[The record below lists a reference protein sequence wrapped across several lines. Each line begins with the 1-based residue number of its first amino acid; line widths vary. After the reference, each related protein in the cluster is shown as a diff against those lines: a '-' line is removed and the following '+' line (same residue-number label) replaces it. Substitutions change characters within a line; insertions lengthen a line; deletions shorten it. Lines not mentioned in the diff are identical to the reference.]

1 MDFSRMIRIILI
13 LHVFLIAFSGPLSAQ
28 KKGTKGKSSDDQLG
42 DAEYFFEQKN
52 YLRALPLYKQLL
64 DKDPVNPILKYRLGV
79 CYLYKS
85 DEKEQSVMLLEDV
98 KKSNPDIDK
107 IDFFLGRAYHLNNRF
122 DDAINVFNKYMD
134 TKLPPQ
140 EKYIVNQYISYCQH
154 GKVLYQTP
162 IEIDIRNLGAPLN
175 TDNSEYVP
183 VITADE
189 SMLIYTYKG
198 VRSTGGLQNLKFKP
212 DPDGEYYEDIMVA
225 QRVGDTW
232 LSPEGISTK
241 INTNGHDACI
251 ALSNDGQILFLYR
264 STSKDQGDIYM
275 SALKGNEW
283 TEPVKLDENINT
295 NAWEGSCSLTNDGQT
310 LYFASERPGGFG
322 GRDIYVSKLQ
332 PDGKWG
338 KAKNLGPTINTPYND
353 DAPFI
358 HPDGITLFFSSE
370 GHNSMGGYD
379 LFYTTFRDDVWGKPI
394 NFGYPVNTTFDE
406 RFYVLTADGATGY
419 YSSDRKGTV
428 GQQDIYAVSPGFQ
441 GEPPILALVVGFI
454 TVDQKPADATITVTN
469 DETGEQQGVYH
480 SNSSTGKYLIALKPG
495 NKYKV
500 AIEVEG
506 VDPYYEYVNVK
517 GIDTYVQVN
526 KDYDFQS
533 TNGNKPQ
540 PVVADS
546 SEVLQNKIDVQ
557 LRKIREEQKTDVYER
572 KIYKNVLKKY
582 GETASDTTSF
592 NLEFGRY
599 ENPADFDSTKL
610 AGLGPFRVSKD
621 KEGNTI
627 YSSGPFKNLLEAE
640 MYRAKVHARDT
651 TLALSG
657 EVTVN
662 SKGERKMVQE
672 HFRKEYSRKGYEPPK
687 DTRVVKSKKGT
698 LYSTTENFDY
708 EKLLQDKGTFEADGL
723 SYKLE
728 LASVA
733 KEEDFDP
740 KVFEQYGKV
749 EKKTYPDGTVRYSMG
764 PFKTLK
770 EAEDFKRSLVE
781 KQPEASKSIVT
792 VFLFGQRKT
801 LPEYFNT
808 NPPCDNK
815 PVDLNWFMD
824 KSLNNPDVYAKFL
837 QLSGNYCKEGLIYKV
852 QIGAY
857 RQPQN
862 FKYPQ
867 LASYGPAEII
877 PYPDG
882 ITRFTLRQFTNIKE
896 AEAFRQEMI
905 SKGIK
910 DAWITAVYKGERKTL
925 EDLIRA
931 NFYGAAI
938 N

>member
-1 MDFSRMIRIILI
+1 MEFSCMRRFVLFAQVVMLI
-13 LHVFLIAFSGPLSAQ
+13 FSLPLSAQ
-28 KKGTKGKSSDDQLG
+28 KKGNGGKGSSDLLG

-64 DKDPVNPILKYRLGV
+64 EKEPADVAVKFRLGV
-79 CYLYKS
+79 CYLFKS
-85 DEKEQSVMLLEDV
+85 DEKEQSVTLLEEV
-98 KKSNPDIDK
+98 KKASPDIEK
-107 IDFFLGRAYHLNNRF
+107 LDFFLGRAYHLNHRF
-122 DDAINVFNKYMD
+122 DDALASFSKYLD
-134 TKLPPQ
+134 TKLTPQ
-140 EKYIVNQYISYCQH
+140 EKTLVNQYIGYCQN
-154 GKVLYQTP
+154 GKVLLQTP
-162 IEIDIRNLGAPLN
+162 IEIDIKNLGSPIN
-175 TDNSEYVP
+175 TENSEYVP

-189 SMLIYTYKG
+189 SMLIYTYIG
-198 VRSTGGLQNLKFKP
+198 ARSTGGLQNLKFKP

-225 QRVGDTW
+225 QRVGDNW
-232 LSPEGISTK
+232 LSPEGISSK

-251 ALSNDGQILFLYR
+251 ALSNDGQTLFLYR
-264 STSKDQGDIYM
+264 STAKDKGDIYM
-275 SALKGNEW
+275 SSLQGNEW
-283 TEPVKLDENINT
+283 SEPVKLDENINT
-295 NAWEGSCSLTNDGQT
+295 NAWEGSCSLTNDSKT

-322 GRDIYVSKLQ
+322 GRDIYISKRQ

-338 KAKNLGPTINTPYND
+338 KAENLGPTINTPYND

-379 LFYTTFRDDVWGKPI
+379 LFYTSNHDKSWGSPI

-419 YSSDRKGTV
+419 YSSDRKGSV
-428 GQQDIYAVSPGFQ
+428 GRQDIYAVSPGFQ

-454 TVDQKPADATITVTN
+454 TVNQKPVDAKITVTN
-469 DETGEQQGVYH
+469 DETGEEQGEYR

-506 VDPYYEYVNVK
+506 LDAYYEYVNVK

-526 KDYDFQS
+526 KDYDFVS
-533 TNGNKPQ
+533 NNGSKPQ
-540 PVVADS
+540 PVVADTS
-546 SEVLQNKIDVQ
+546 DVLQNKIDVQ
-557 LRKIREEQKTDVYER
+557 LRRIREEQKTDVYER

-582 GETASDTTSF
+582 GEMASDTTSF

-599 ENPADFDSTKL
+599 ENAADFDSTKL
-610 AGLGPFRVSKD
+610 AGMGPFRVSKD
-621 KEGNTI
+621 KQGNTI

-640 MYRAKVHARDT
+640 IYRAKIYARDT
-651 TLALSG
+651 TLALNG

-662 SKGERKMVQE
+662 SNGERKMVQQ
-672 HFRKEYSRKGYEPPK
+672 FYRKEFNRKGYEPPK
-687 DTRVVKSKKGT
+687 DTRIIKSKKGT
-698 LYSTTENFDY
+698 LYSTTSENFDY

-728 LASVA
+728 LASVE

-740 KVFEQYGKV
+740 KIFEQYGKV
-749 EKKTYPDGTVRYSMG
+749 EKKKYPDGTVRYSMG

-770 EAEDFKRSLVE
+770 EAEDFKRSLIE

-801 LPEYFNT
+801 LPEYFGNK
-808 NPPCDNK
+808 PCDNK
-815 PVDLNWFMD
+815 PVDLKWFMD

-837 QLSGNYCKEGLIYKV
+837 QLSGNYCKEGLVYKV

-857 RQPQN
+857 RRPQN
-862 FKYPQ
+862 FRYPQ
-867 LASYGPAEII
+867 LKSYGPAEII

-882 ITRFTLRQFTNIKE
+882 ITRFTMRQFTNIKE

-905 SKGIK
+905 SKGIS

-925 EDLIRA
+925 EELIRA
-931 NFYGAAI
+931 DFYGAAI

>member
-1 MDFSRMIRIILI
+1 MLFVQLMLLVFS
-13 LHVFLIAFSGPLSAQ
+13 VPLSAQ
-28 KKGTKGKSSDDQLG
+28 KKGTPGKGSSDVLG

-52 YLRALPLYKQLL
+52 YLRALPLYRQLL
-64 DKDPVNPILKYRLGV
+64 DKEPNNVAVKFRLGV
-79 CYLYKS
+79 CYLFKS
-85 DEKEQSVMLLEDV
+85 DEKEQSVALLEEV
-98 KKSNPDIDK
+98 KKASPDIEK
-107 IDFFLGRAYHLNNRF
+107 LDFYLGRAYHLNHRF
-122 DDAINVFNKYMD
+122 DDALASFSKYLEG
-134 TKLPPQ
+134 KLTPQ
-140 EKYIVNQYISYCQH
+140 EKTLVNQYIGYCQH
-154 GKVLYQTP
+154 GKVLLQTP
-162 IEIDIRNLGAPLN
+162 IEIDIKNLGSPIN
-175 TDNSEYVP
+175 TENSEYVP

-189 SMLIYTYKG
+189 SMLIYTYIG
-198 VRSTGGLQNLKFKP
+198 TRSTGGLQNLKFKP

-225 QRVGDTW
+225 QRVGDNW

-251 ALSNDGQILFLYR
+251 ALSNDGQTLFLYR
-264 STSKDQGDIYM
+264 STAKDKGDIYM
-275 SALKGNEW
+275 STLKGNEW
-283 TEPVKLDENINT
+283 SEPVKLDENINT
-295 NAWEGSCSLTNDGQT
+295 NAWEGSCSLTNDGKT

-322 GRDIYVSKLQ
+322 GRDIYVSKRE
-332 PDGKWG
+332 PNGKWG
-338 KAKNLGPTINTPYND
+338 KAVNLGPTINTPYND

-358 HPDGITLFFSSE
+358 HPDAITLFFSSE

-379 LFYTTFRDDVWGKPI
+379 LFYTTNRDKTWGSPI

-419 YSSDRKGTV
+419 YSSDRKGSL
-428 GQQDIYAVSPGFQ
+428 GRQDIYTVSPGFQ

-454 TVDQKPADATITVTN
+454 TVDQKPVDAKITVTN
-469 DETGEQQGVYH
+469 DETGEEQGEYR

-506 VDPYYEYVNVK
+506 LDAYYEYVNVK

-526 KDYDFQS
+526 KDYDFVS
-533 TNGNKPQ
+533 NNGSKPQ
-540 PVVADS
+540 PVVADT
-546 SEVLQNKIDVQ
+546 SEVLQNKIDAQ

-572 KIYKNVLKKY
+572 KIYRNVLKKY
-582 GETASDTTSF
+582 GEMASDSTSF

-599 ENPADFDSTKL
+599 ENAADFDSTKL

-621 KEGNTI
+621 KQGNTI

-640 MYRAKVHARDT
+640 MYRAKIYARDT
-651 TLALSG
+651 TLALNG

-662 SKGERKMVQE
+662 SNGERKMVQQ
-672 HFRKEYSRKGYEPPK
+672 FYKKEYNRKGYEPPK
-687 DTRVVKSKKGT
+687 DTRIIKSKKGT
-698 LYSTTENFDY
+698 LYSTTSENFDY

-728 LASVA
+728 LASVE

-740 KVFEQYGKV
+740 KIFEQYGKV
-749 EKKTYPDGTVRYSMG
+749 EKKKYPDGTVRYSMG

-770 EAEDFKRSLVE
+770 EAEDFKRSLIE

-801 LPEYFNT
+801 LPEYFGNK
-808 NPPCDNK
+808 PCDNK
-815 PVDLNWFMD
+815 PVDLKWFMD

-837 QLSGNYCKEGLIYKV
+837 QLTGNYCKEGLTYKV

-857 RQPQN
+857 RLPQN

-867 LASYGPAEII
+867 LQQYGPAEITA
-877 PYPDG
+877 YPDA

-896 AEAFRQEMI
+896 AEAFRQEVI
-905 SKGIK
+905 AKGIT

-925 EDLIRA
+925 EELIRVD
-931 NFYGAAI
+931 FYGAAI